1 MIQKLEEEENIKI
14 DAQIVPDDESL
25 NMIKMKLNSGE
36 CPDIIDYNVPAVYDI
51 IDPASNFADMTGEA
65 WTDPVSYT
73 HLALCFHSM

>member
-51 IDPASNFADMTGEA
+51 IDPASNFADMTGKPGQ
-65 WTDPVSYT
+65 TV
-73 HLALCFHSM
+73 

>member
-36 CPDIIDYNVPAVYDI
+36 CPDIIDYNVRPCTI
-51 IDPASNFADMTGEA
+51 SLIR
-65 WTDPVSYT
+65 
-73 HLALCFHSM
+73 HLILQT